1 MDPPFTVEQFLAV
14 FARYNEAVWPMPFV
28 CYGIA
33 ASLVV
38 FAWLAGQFD
47 RWVAGLLAGWGQ
59 VREFLDWRIFL
70 TSLSELTG
78 QIGQPT
84 RRMLGTRKRSEMRC
98 SFAVDRRRAA
108 MKLTKRTSWSRGNSE
123 PDASKEGPGLRR
135 LVYLVLLMLFVFLW
149 ILPSRQAG
157 EEIPYSEFED
167 RVAAGEVVSVVIGEA
182 RIEGIFR
189 EGDGPEIP
197 FVTAPVDPELAG
209 RLREHGV
216 AYTGDSG
223 GSGLPL
229 TMLFWLLLTVGL
241 IGFWLWFFRRMG
253 RAAASGPLTFGKS
266 HAKVYIQEQTGAT
279 FQDVAGVDEAK
290 AELQEVVSFLKDPD
304 AFTRLGAH
312 LPKGVLLVGP
322 PGTGKTLLARAV
334 AGEAGVPFFSINGSE
349 FVELFVGVGAA
360 RVRDLFEQA
369 RLRAP
374 CIVFID
380 ELDALGRARGLATT
394 GGSDEKEQTLNQLL
408 AEMDGFSPESRV
420 ILLAAT
426 NRPEVLDPALLRAGR
441 FDRQILVDR
450 PDKAGRMAILDV
462 HLRRVKL
469 GPDVDRE
476 QIAALTPG
484 FTGADLANLV
494 NEATLVAT
502 RRGGDSVALEDFT
515 VALERVVAG
524 LAKKSRV
531 ISARERAVVAHHEMG
546 HALVAKSLRP
556 LVDPVEKVSIIP
568 HGIAGL
574 GYTLQR
580 PTEDRYLIMRGEL
593 EARLAVLLGGR
604 AAEALVFGEVSSG
617 AADDLEKATEIA
629 REMVMRLGMDSTVGP
644 VAYAGAQAAYLAAGS
659 ERFDGRRFSE
669 QTAREIETAVRDL
682 VQNAFEKAEAILRQN
697 REPLER
703 GAHLLLEKE
712 TLTAA
717 EIPHVTPQPDAG
729 SPVAVLLPVPASQGN
744 KLTPRTHP
752 TDGSP
757 RGAAS
762 LDSAAETAAVS
773 GEARR

>member
-1 MDPPFTVEQFLAV
+1 MQRSKGTSQPRGSPGRNDSRDRSTVRAGRLLYLVFL
-14 FARYNEAVWPMPFV
+14 
-28 CYGIA
+28 
-33 ASLVV
+33 SLLVV
-38 FAWLAGQFD
+38 LWLLPG
-47 RWVAGLLAGWGQ
+47 R
-59 VREFLDWRIFL
+59 
-70 TSLSELTG
+70 
-78 QIGQPT
+78 PT
-84 RRMLGTRKRSEMRC
+84 
-98 SFAVDRRRAA
+98 V
-108 MKLTKRTSWSRGNSE
+108 
-123 PDASKEGPGLRR
+123 
-135 LVYLVLLMLFVFLW
+135 
-149 ILPSRQAG
+149 
-157 EEIPYSEFED
+157 EEIPYSEFEE

-182 RIEGIFR
+182 RIEGVFR
-189 EGDGPEIP
+189 EGDGPETP
-197 FVTAPVDPELAG
+197 FITAPVDPEIAG

-216 AYTGDSG
+216 AYTGDG
-223 GSGLPL
+223 GGGPPV
-229 TMLFWLLLTVGL
+229 TMIFWLVLTLGL
-241 IGFWLWFFRRMG
+241 FAFWLWFFRRMG
-253 RAAASGPLTFGKS
+253 RAVAGGPLTFGKS

-290 AELQEVVSFLKDPD
+290 AELREVVSFLKDPD
-304 AFTRLGAH
+304 TFTRLGAH

-408 AEMDGFSPESRV
+408 AEMDGFSPDSRV

-426 NRPEVLDPALLRAGR
+426 NRPEILDPALLRAGR

-462 HLRRVKL
+462 HLQRVKQ

-476 QIAALTPG
+476 RIAALTPG
-484 FTGADLANLV
+484 FSGADLANLV
-494 NEATLVAT
+494 NEATLAAT
-502 RRGGDSVALEDFT
+502 RRGGNSVTLDDFAI
-515 VALERVVAG
+515 ALERVVAG

-531 ISARERAVVAHHEMG
+531 ISARERTVVAYHEMG

-617 AADDLEKATEIA
+617 AADDLERATEIA
-629 REMVMRLGMDSTVGP
+629 REMVMRLGMDSTVGQ
-644 VAYAGAQAAYLAAGS
+644 VAYAGAHGAFLSAGS
-659 ERFDGRRFSE
+659 ERVDGRRFSE

-682 VQNAFEKAEAILRQN
+682 VQAAFEKAEVILRQN
-697 REPLER
+697 RDPLER
-703 GAHLLLEKE
+703 GAHLLLERE
-712 TLTAA
+712 TLTA
-717 EIPHVTPQPDAG
+717 EQIPDV
-729 SPVAVLLPVPASQGN
+729 VLARPSHCDLMDRRPM
-744 KLTPRTHP
+744 
-752 TDGSP
+752 
-757 RGAAS
+757 
-762 LDSAAETAAVS
+762 
-773 GEARR
+773 ARRVEG

>member
-1 MDPPFTVEQFLAV
+1 MKWTK
-14 FARYNEAVWPMPFV
+14 
-28 CYGIA
+28 G
-33 ASLVV
+33 
-38 FAWLAGQFD
+38 
-47 RWVAGLLAGWGQ
+47 
-59 VREFLDWRIFL
+59 
-70 TSLSELTG
+70 TSRS
-78 QIGQPT
+78 IGP
-84 RRMLGTRKRSEMRC
+84 
-98 SFAVDRRRAA
+98 
-108 MKLTKRTSWSRGNSE
+108 SR
-123 PDASKEGPGLRR
+123 PDESAEGPRFRGGHLFY
-135 LVYLVLLMLFVFLW
+135 LALLVLLAFLW
-149 ILPSRQAG
+149 LLPRQPTV
-157 EEIPYSEFED
+157 EEIPYSEFEK

-182 RIEGIFR
+182 RIEGVYR
-189 EGDGPEIP
+189 EGDGPETA
-197 FVTAPVDPELAG
+197 FVTASVDPELAG
-209 RLREHGV
+209 QLRGYGV
-216 AYTGDSG
+216 VYTGEG
-223 GSGLPL
+223 AESGLPL
-229 TMLFWLLLTVGL
+229 RMLIWLVLTVGL
-241 IGFWLWFFRRMG
+241 IGFWLWFFRRMS
-253 RAAASGPLTFGKS
+253 RAVAGGPLTFGKS
-266 HAKVYIQEQTGAT
+266 RAKVYVQEQTGAT
-279 FQDVAGVDEAK
+279 FQDVAGVDESK

-304 AFTRLGAH
+304 TFTRLGAH

-322 PGTGKTLLARAV
+322 PGTGKTLLAKAV

-369 RLRAP
+369 RSRAP

-380 ELDALGRARGLATT
+380 ELDALGRARGLAMT

-426 NRPEVLDPALLRAGR
+426 NRPEILDPALLRAGR

-450 PDKAGRMAILDV
+450 PDRTGRMAILDV
-462 HLRRVKL
+462 HLRRVKP
-469 GPDVDRE
+469 GPDVDRD

-502 RRGGDSVALEDFT
+502 RRGGNDVAFEDFG

-531 ISARERAVVAHHEMG
+531 ISARERAVVAYHEMG
-546 HALVAKSLRP
+546 HALVAKSLHP

-580 PTEDRYLIMRGEL
+580 PTEDRYLIMRSEL
-593 EARLAVLLGGR
+593 DARLAVLLGGR

-629 REMVMRLGMDSTVGP
+629 REMVMRLGMDSSVGQ
-644 VAYAGAQAAYLAAGS
+644 VAYAGTQAAFLATGS

-669 QTAREIETAVRDL
+669 QTAREIEIAVRDL
-682 VQNAFEKAEAILRQN
+682 LQGAFERAEAFLREN
-697 REPLER
+697 RDPLEY
-703 GAHLLLEKE
+703 GAQLLLGRE

-717 EIPHVTPQPDAG
+717 EIPDVTPQPESG
-729 SPVAVLLPVPASQGN
+729 LLPAAVPLPLPASRADKLMIRTNPTEGN
-744 KLTPRTHP
+744 PPR
-752 TDGSP
+752 
-757 RGAAS
+757 AAS
-762 LDSAAETAAVS
+762 PGSSAGTAAWPGGS
-773 GEARR
+773 RR